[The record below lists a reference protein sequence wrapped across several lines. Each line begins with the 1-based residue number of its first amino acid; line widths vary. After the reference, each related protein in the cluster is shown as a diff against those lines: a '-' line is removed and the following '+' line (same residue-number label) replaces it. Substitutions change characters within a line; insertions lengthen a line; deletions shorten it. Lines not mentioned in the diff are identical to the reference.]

1 MLEYMR
7 VRRIFV
13 YDSNTPS
20 NIPLTKEKKTSN
32 VYETVKWDGYTYI
45 YIIGSAGAV
54 GNPILPQQLPAQ
66 SLTKQHNKRQGDV
79 YNKHYDKS

>member
-32 VYETVKWDGYTYI
+32 VYETAKWDGYTYI
-45 YIIGSAGAV
+45 YHRV
-54 GNPILPQQLPAQ
+54 GGCRRESYITTTTPRPVPNSTTQQAPRGCL
-66 SLTKQHNKRQGDV
+66 
-79 YNKHYDKS
+79 